1 MTIIKTLAS
10 MTVNDEF
17 LNYNYYKYRPFID
30 DDYYF
35 PDLES
40 QKNFRVVAI
49 FINNYF
55 KTYKIPLPDD
65 TQIRLYADQ
74 SSDIN
79 NHLGS
84 FNKERITLFVDE
96 ERMDFIFCADETIH
110 CRLYKAVR
118 SVYNQNIRNW
128 KLSNDYEVVNFE
140 NGRKIFSLIKR
151 RLVG

>member
-55 KTYKIPLPDD
+55 KTYKIPFPDD

-74 SSDIN
+74 SSDVN

-84 FNKERITLFVDE
+84 FNKERITLFVGE

-110 CRLYKAVR
+110 FRLYKAVR

-151 RLVG
+151 HLAG